1 MGGIALGKGV
11 SSSGLLS
18 VVGDYIRDLMGG
30 LQLPAVVA
38 LLTLVV
44 LVSFSRQAITSIDF

>member
-18 VVGDYIRDLMGG
+18 ILGDNIQDLMNG
-30 LQLPAVVA
+30 LTLTAVVPV
-38 LLTLVV
+38 LTLVV
-44 LVSFSRQAITSIDF
+44 LVSRLT